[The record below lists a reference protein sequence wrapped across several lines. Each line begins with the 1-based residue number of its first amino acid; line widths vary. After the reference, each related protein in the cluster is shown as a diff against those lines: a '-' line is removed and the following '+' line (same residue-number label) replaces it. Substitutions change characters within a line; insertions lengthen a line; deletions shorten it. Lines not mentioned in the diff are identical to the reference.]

1 MRTPLVF
8 GVVLLLAGSATA
20 ADPKPY
26 TLVKTVPVPGGTG
39 WDYVTVDDI
48 GRRVYLSHGTQVDVL
63 DADTGEWKGKVEDT
77 PGVHGIAIAADLGK
91 GFTSNGRA
99 NAVTIFDTKTLKPL
113 GSAKT
118 GANPDAIIYDPSTK
132 RVFAINHTG
141 KSVTAIEAKD
151 GSVAGTVDVGGV
163 LEFAAADGAGNV
175 FVNLEDKNTVVRI
188 DAKALKVLDTWPLA
202 PAATPTGLAIDPK
215 THRLFVGCRSKHLVV
230 MDSQSGKI
238 VTTQPI
244 GTGTDATAFDPE
256 TGNIFCSCGDGTV
269 SVYREDGGKY
279 VLVET
284 IKTKAGAKT
293 MGLDLKTHKLFIP
306 AVDRAAPG
314 PTGRPGAP
322 VPNSFAVMIF
332 GN

>member
-1 MRTPLVF
+1 MRSPFVF
-8 GVVLLLAGSATA
+8 GVVLLLAGSAGA

-26 TLVKTVPVPGGTG
+26 KLIKTVPVPGGGG
-39 WDYVTVDDI
+39 WDYVTVDDV
-48 GRRVYLSHGTQVDVL
+48 GRRVYVSHGTQVDVL
-63 DADTGEWKGKVEDT
+63 DADTGEIKGKVEDT
-77 PGVHGIAIAADLGK
+77 PGVHGIAIAAEFGK
-91 GFTSNGRA
+91 GFTSNGR
-99 NAVTIFDTKTLKPL
+99 NSTVTIFDLKTLKAT
-113 GSAKT
+113 GTAKT
-118 GANPDAIIYDPSTK
+118 GQNPDAIIYDPATK

-151 GSVAGTVDVGGV
+151 GTVAGTVDVGGV
-163 LEFAAADGAGNV
+163 LEFAAADGAGNI

-202 PAATPTGLAIDPK
+202 PATTPTGMAIDPK

-238 VTTQPI
+238 ISTQPI

-284 IKTKAGAKT
+284 IKTKAGART
-293 MGLDLKTHKLFIP
+293 MGLDPKTHHLFLP

-314 PTGRPGAP
+314 AGGRAQA